1 VTKVL
6 ITCPPALATAD
17 QYLQRLSPE
26 GITVLLAE
34 VVQQLSEEQLLDRIG
49 DIDGLIA
56 GDDQLTA
63 RVLEAALRLR
73 VIVRWGIGMDNV
85 DLQAAGRLG
94 IRVVNTPG
102 VFGDEV
108 ADVAIGYLILL
119 ARQLHR
125 VHEGVRAGH
134 WPKPQ
139 GMSLAGRRLTIVG
152 LGSIGRAVARR
163 ALAMGMSISGCDVTP
178 AARDAAAAEG
188 IHVGQ
193 LDHLV
198 EQCDALML
206 CSPLTPQTRQLVNA
220 RLLERMPAGGWLVN
234 VARGGLVDEAAL
246 IDALRSGHLAGAAL
260 DVFETEPLP
269 LESPLRDLGNVIFG
283 SHNASNTVEAV
294 RRVNELACERL
305 LQGLIE
311 VSR

>member
-1 VTKVL
+1 
-6 ITCPPALATAD
+6 
-17 QYLQRLSPE
+17 
-26 GITVLLAE
+26 
-34 VVQQLSEEQLLDRIG
+34 
-49 DIDGLIA
+49 
-56 GDDQLTA
+56 
-63 RVLEAALRLR
+63 
-73 VIVRWGIGMDNV
+73 
-85 DLQAAGRLG
+85 
-94 IRVVNTPG
+94 
-102 VFGDEV
+102 
-108 ADVAIGYLILL
+108 
-119 ARQLHR
+119 
-125 VHEGVRAGH
+125 
-134 WPKPQ
+134 
-139 GMSLAGRRLTIVG
+139 
-152 LGSIGRAVARR
+152 
-163 ALAMGMSISGCDVTP
+163 MGMSISGCDVTP